1 MQSRIFLLFWVGMQ
15 SRIFLLLRSSRQKVF
30 FEKGLRSAN
39 LLKKRLRHRYF
50 PVDFVKLLRTPFL
63 TEYLWWLLLAIP
75 SSLYWVEDFCY
86 SVKVIYGTEHL
97 FSAIL
102 SKLYWVEHFCYSK
115 LVIQKMF
122 ILSRNFLQF
131 CVV

>member
-1 MQSRIFLLFWVGMQ
+1 M
-15 SRIFLLLRSSRQKVF
+15 F
-30 FEKGLRSAN
+30 FKKGLRSAN
-39 LLKKRLRHRYF
+39 LLKKRLRHKFFSCTFCETSENTFSYRIPLVAASGYSEQF
-50 PVDFVKLLRTPFL
+50 ILSRTFLLFRV
-63 TEYLWWLLLAIP
+63 
-75 SSLYWVEDFCY
+75 SSLYPVEDFCY

-97 FSAIL
+97 LSAIL

-122 ILSRNFLQF
+122 MLSRNFLQF